1 MLIQHRDGPFEER
14 RHARGRRAVV
24 TSAVCAASLFAAAF
38 ASSASAAANWSV
50 ADPPFTTPLGVN
62 VPFAPLYGISAV
74 SASDVWAVGE
84 VSGAPLTENWS
95 GSNWSSVALPA
106 GPCSAFESDCVLTG
120 VSGDSARDVIAVG
133 DGIINS
139 ESAAGWVATPLA
151 FHYNGLAWAAMTL
164 PSGLPYNALEHVAA
178 FSPSDAWAVG
188 IGSSGNA
195 TTALA
200 LLWNGSTWTEAPTTI
215 STTNDLTINAISG
228 SSASDIWVVGETVT
242 PGYHNRQ
249 FTSVIM
255 HYNGSS
261 WTDASVP
268 DQSGLLDVDALSP
281 TDAWAV
287 AADGSVLNWNGSAWT
302 VRTQESG
309 AQQVAVLSPTDVWVG
324 GIVSLGHYNGSAWS
338 TTPTLSGIN
347 ELYGGAALSPGRAW
361 FAGISYESNGD
372 EVPAVLST
380 SNG

>member
-1 MLIQHRDGPFEER
+1 MLVEHRHGPDGQR
-14 RHARGRRAVV
+14 RSARRRRAVV
-24 TSAVCAASLFAAAF
+24 TFAVCAACLCGAVLVP
-38 ASSASAAANWSV
+38 SASAAATWSV
-50 ADPPFTTPLGVN
+50 ADPPFTVPWGVS

-74 SASDVWAVGE
+74 STSDVWAVGE
-84 VSGAPLTENWS
+84 VSGTPLTENWS
-95 GSNWSSVALPA
+95 GSKWSSVALPA

-120 VSGDSARDVIAVG
+120 VSGDAPGDVIAVG

-139 ESAAGWVATPLA
+139 ESSAGWVATPLA
-151 FHYNGLAWAAMTL
+151 FHYNGDAWAAMTL
-164 PSGLPYNALEHVAA
+164 PSALPYTALQHVAA
-178 FSPSDAWAVG
+178 FSPTDAWAVG
-188 IGSSGNA
+188 IGNSTTA

-200 LLWNGSTWTEAPTTI
+200 LQWNGSTWTQVPTPI

-228 SSASDIWVVGETVT
+228 SSASDIWVVGQTVT

-261 WTDASVP
+261 WTQSSVP

-281 TDAWAV
+281 VDAWAV

-302 VRTQESG
+302 VQTQESG
-309 AQQVAVLSPTDVWVG
+309 AQQVAVLSPSDVWVG
-324 GIVSLGHYNGSAWS
+324 GIVSVGHYNGSAWS
-338 TTPTLSGIN
+338 TTPTPSGIN
-347 ELYGGAALSPGRAW
+347 ELYGAAVLSPGRAW
-361 FAGISYESNGD
+361 FAGISYKSNGD

>member
-1 MLIQHRDGPFEER
+1 MLIQHRDGPVGER
-14 RHARGRRAVV
+14 RHARRKRAVA
-24 TSAVCAASLFAAAF
+24 TSAVCAASLLAAAF

-62 VPFAPLYGISAV
+62 VPFAPLYGISAI

-84 VSGAPLTENWS
+84 VSSAPLTENWS
-95 GSNWSSVALPA
+95 GRNWSSVALPA
-106 GPCSAFESDCVLTG
+106 GPCSAFESDCVLIG
-120 VSGDSARDVIAVG
+120 VSGDSPRDVIAVG

-151 FHYNGLAWAAMTL
+151 FHYNGQAWAAMTL
-164 PSGLPYNALEHVAA
+164 PSGLPYNALERVAV

-200 LLWNGSTWTEAPTTI
+200 LLWNGSTWTVAPTPI

-261 WTDASVP
+261 WTQASVP

-281 TDAWAV
+281 TDAWAI
-287 AADGSVLNWNGSAWT
+287 AADGSVLNWNGSTWT
-302 VRTQESG
+302 VQTQESG

-338 TTPTLSGIN
+338 TTTAPSGIN
-347 ELYGGAALSPGRAW
+347 ELYGSAALPPGRAW
-361 FAGISYESNGD
+361 FAGISYESNG
-372 EVPAVLST
+372 EELPAVLST